1 MVLGARPRRGR
12 RIVTDA
18 RGLRVTLGA
27 FLTGSPIGCMRM
39 AKSEHP
45 RLETQKQGFSGHGR
59 GKRWLPIVA
68 RPTGTDGK
76 HFQNL
81 EIPLIGER
89 PRVWWLD
96 PTVPSELRAHLSV
109 IVWGCAMVLVVA
121 WWLDPTFRA
130 HACAG
135 NSAVWQVLVWAPPP
149 WRQTSG
155 KTLALVARP
164 Q

>member
-1 MVLGARPRRGR
+1 
-12 RIVTDA
+12 
-18 RGLRVTLGA
+18 
-27 FLTGSPIGCMRM
+27 MRM
-39 AKSEHP
+39 TKSEHP
-45 RLETQKQGFSGHGR
+45 RLETQKQGFSGQGR

-81 EIPLIGER
+81 EIPIIGER

-109 IVWGCAMVLVVA
+109 IVWGCSMVLVVA